1 MAKLLAHRKTKELLT
16 DAQIKEKKL
25 NIGEFVQTW
34 RGRITIVDAKHSFI
48 AQKMSIP
55 KEGEFA
61 IKVR

>member
-16 DAQIKEKKL
+16 DSEIKEKKL
-25 NIGEFVQTW
+25 NLGEFVQTW
-34 RGRITIVDAKHSFI
+34 HGRVTIVNAEKSFI
-48 AQKMSIP
+48 AKKMDIF